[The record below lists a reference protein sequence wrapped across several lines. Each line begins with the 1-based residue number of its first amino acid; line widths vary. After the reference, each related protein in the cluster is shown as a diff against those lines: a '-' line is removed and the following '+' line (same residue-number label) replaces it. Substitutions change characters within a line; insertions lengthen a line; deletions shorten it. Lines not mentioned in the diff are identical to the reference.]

1 MPAEEI
7 EGWKNVQRVLKPLK
21 VQIPYAEWLA
31 ENIPT
36 NKVRIRRDFERVLL
50 AVSPCAL
57 LHQYQRECVMRD
69 GQEHVIA
76 SIADYFIVRELLEG
90 SLIET
95 VKGTSRKTEIL
106 VKEVV
111 AIQREKE
118 KNTRNEDIDIHCDV
132 KTSEVLERTRSSR
145 SSVYKWLQPAIE
157 AGLIEKEP
165 RRQEGA
171 LPGNGE
177 GHGRSCWSYE
187 LIPSRSREDTK
198 CLP

>member
-1 MPAEEI
+1 
-7 EGWKNVQRVLKPLK
+7 
-21 VQIPYAEWLA
+21 
-31 ENIPT
+31 
-36 NKVRIRRDFERVLL
+36 
-50 AVSPCAL
+50 
-57 LHQYQRECVMRD
+57 MRD

-118 KNTRNEDIDIHCDV
+118 KNAGNEDIDIHCDV

-157 AGLIEKEP
+157 AGLIEKNPGGKRGHYRATEKAMGGHV
-165 RRQEGA
+165 GA
-171 LPGNGE
+171 TNSFLPDPGKILNAFPELARGVRFTHPLTGE
-177 GHGRSCWSYE
+177 VVEVRDDE
-187 LIPSRSREDTK
+187 DREQ
-198 CLP
+198 